1 MENKNFQFNKE
12 VNIVICGEAG
22 QGIKTIEQLL
32 VNILKR
38 SGLNIFSTKEVM
50 SRIRGGSNSTSIRVS
65 EKNVKAMIN
74 NIDILIP
81 LDIKAIK
88 HLKSRIY
95 DNTVIISDRELL
107 NDKIDFIDVP
117 IIRTA
122 KELGNKVYANVVACG
137 IIFALFTTFAS
148 FDENENVLN
157 EYLKYKFKSK
167 GKDVIDKNMQAVEQ
181 GYNLGREIYNSGK
194 VQINIKADPEVKDQY
209 FYNGNDAVGYG
220 ALAGGCNFISS
231 YPMSPST
238 GVLTFLSEKS
248 KDMGV
253 VVEQAEDEICAVNMG
268 LGAWYTGARAL
279 VTTSGGGFALMG
291 EGISLSG
298 IIETPVVIHLAQ
310 RPGPAT
316 GLPTRT
322 EQGDLELAVYSGHG
336 EFPRLVLAIADIE
349 SAVKIIAEAFNMAD
363 KYQIPVIILT
373 DQYYLESY
381 YNFHEADLNVK
392 IEQFITKTGKD
403 YKRYELTENGISPRG
418 IPGYGE
424 GLVMVD
430 SDEHDEYGRITE
442 DMNVRNSMVEKRLKK
457 IKLLEENMMEP
468 VFNGEKDYEILV
480 IGWGSTYNCIREA
493 LEKIGNKKISYLH
506 FIQLYP
512 LNESIGDYLKM
523 AKKLIII
530 ENNATAQFAKLI
542 LLKTGIDI
550 KNRILKYD
558 GMHFYVEELVIK
570 INEQVGE

>member
-1 MENKNFQFNKE
+1 MENKNYQFNKE

-74 NIDILIP
+74 NIDILIS

-88 HLKSRIY
+88 HLESRIQ
-95 DNTVIISDRELL
+95 DNTVIISDKELL
-107 NDKIDFIDVP
+107 NYEIEFIDVP
-117 IIRTA
+117 IIRIA
-122 KELGNKVYANVVACG
+122 KELGNKVYTNIVACG
-137 IIFALFTTFAS
+137 IIFALF
-148 FDENENVLN
+148 DENENVLK

-167 GKDVIDKNMQAVEQ
+167 GKDVIEKNIQAAEQ
-181 GYNLGREIYNSGK
+181 GFNLGKEIYNSGK
-194 VQINIKADPEVKDQY
+194 VRINIKADPKVKDQY
-209 FYNGNDAVGYG
+209 FYNGNDAIGYG

-248 KDMGV
+248 KDMGI
-253 VVEQAEDEICAVNMG
+253 VVEQAEDEICAINMG
-268 LGAWYTGARAL
+268 LGAWYAGARAL

-291 EGISLSG
+291 EGISLCG
-298 IIETPVVIHLAQ
+298 IIETPVIIHLAQ

-336 EFPRLVLAIADIE
+336 EFTRLVLALTDIE
-349 SAVKIIAEAFNMAD
+349 SAVKITADAFNLAD

-381 YNFHEADLNVK
+381 YNFRNVNLNINIDKYIVK
-392 IEQFITKTGKD
+392 TEKN
-403 YKRYELTENGISPRG
+403 YKRYKLTDNGISPRG
-418 IPGYGE
+418 IPGYGS

-442 DMNVRNSMVEKRLKK
+442 DGDIRNSMVEKRLKK
-457 IKLLEENMMEP
+457 KKLLEENMIAP
-468 VFNGEKDYEILV
+468 VFSGENDYEILV
-480 IGWGSTYNCIREA
+480 IGWGSTYNCISEA
-493 LEKIGNKKISYLH
+493 VAEIRNKRIAHLH
-506 FIQLYP
+506 FIQVHP
-512 LNESIGDYLKM
+512 LNESIGDYLRK

-530 ENNATAQFAKLI
+530 ENNATAQFAKLL

-558 GMHFYVEELVIK
+558 GMHFYVDELVKK
-570 INEQVGE
+570 INEQIGE

>member
-1 MENKNFQFNKE
+1 MENKNYQFNKE

-81 LDIKAIK
+81 LDNKAIK
-88 HLKSRIY
+88 HLESRIQ
-95 DNTVIISDRELL
+95 DNTVIISDKELL
-107 NDKIDFIDVP
+107 NYEIEFIDVP
-117 IIRTA
+117 IIRIA
-122 KELGNKVYANVVACG
+122 KELGNTVYTNIVACG
-137 IIFALFTTFAS
+137 IIFALF
-148 FDENENVLN
+148 DENENVLK

-167 GKDVIDKNMQAVEQ
+167 GKDVIEKNIQAAEQ
-181 GYNLGREIYNSGK
+181 GFNLGKEIYNSGK
-194 VQINIKADPEVKDQY
+194 VRINIKADPKVKDQY

-248 KDMGV
+248 KDMGI
-253 VVEQAEDEICAVNMG
+253 VVEQAEDEICAINMG
-268 LGAWYTGARAL
+268 LGAWYAGARAL

-298 IIETPVVIHLAQ
+298 IIETPVIIHLAQ

-336 EFPRLVLAIADIE
+336 EFTRLVLALTDIE
-349 SAVKIIAEAFNMAD
+349 SAVKITADAFNLAD

-381 YNFHEADLNVK
+381 YNFRNVNLNINIDKYIVK
-392 IEQFITKTGKD
+392 TEKN
-403 YKRYELTENGISPRG
+403 YKRYKLTDNGISPRG
-418 IPGYGE
+418 IPGYGS

-442 DMNVRNSMVEKRLKK
+442 DGDIRNSMVEKRLKK
-457 IKLLEENMMEP
+457 KKLLEENMIAP
-468 VFNGEKDYEILV
+468 VFSGENDYEILV
-480 IGWGSTYNCIREA
+480 IGWGSTYNCISEA
-493 LEKIGNKKISYLH
+493 VAEIRNKRIAHLH
-506 FIQLYP
+506 FIQVHP
-512 LNESIGDYLKM
+512 LNESIGDYLRK

-558 GMHFYVEELVIK
+558 GMHFYVDELVKK
-570 INEQVGE
+570 INEQIGE

>member
-1 MENKNFQFNKE
+1 MENKNYQFNKE

-65 EKNVKAMIN
+65 EKNVKAMIT

-81 LDIKAIK
+81 LNIKAIK
-88 HLKSRIY
+88 HLDNRIQN
-95 DNTVIISDRELL
+95 NTVIISDRELL
-107 NDKIDFIDVP
+107 NDEIDFIDVP

-122 KELGNKVYANVVACG
+122 KELGSKVYANVVACG
-137 IIFALFTTFAS
+137 IIFALFTS
-148 FDENENVLN
+148 FDKNENVLK

-167 GKDVIDKNMQAVEQ
+167 GKDVVDKNVQAAEQ
-181 GYNLGREIYNSGK
+181 GYKLGKEIYNSGK
-194 VQINIKADPEVKDQY
+194 VQINIKADPKVKDQY
-209 FYNGNDAVGYG
+209 FYNGNDAIGYG

-268 LGAWYTGARAL
+268 LGAWYAGARAL

-336 EFPRLVLAIADIE
+336 EFPRLVLAVTDIE
-349 SAVKIIAEAFNMAD
+349 SAVKITAEAFNMAD
-363 KYQIPVIILT
+363 KYQLPVVILT

-381 YNFHEADLNVK
+381 YNFQEADLNIK

-442 DMNVRNSMVEKRLKK
+442 DGDIRNSMVEKRLKK
-457 IKLLEENMMEP
+457 IKLLEENMIAP
-468 VFNGEKDYEILV
+468 VFSGENDYEILV
-480 IGWGSTYNCIREA
+480 IGWGSTYNCISEA
-493 LEKIGNKKISYLH
+493 VAEIRNKRIAHLH
-506 FIQLYP
+506 FIQVHP
-512 LNESIGDYLKM
+512 LNESIGDYLKK

-530 ENNATAQFAKLI
+530 ENNATAQFAKLL

-558 GMHFYVEELVIK
+558 GMHFYVDELVRK
-570 INEQVGE
+570 INEQIGE

>member
-1 MENKNFQFNKE
+1 MENKNYQFNKE

-74 NIDILIP
+74 NIDILIS

-88 HLKSRIY
+88 HLESRIQ
-95 DNTVIISDRELL
+95 DNTVIISDKELL
-107 NDKIDFIDVP
+107 NYEIEFIDVP
-117 IIRTA
+117 IIRIA
-122 KELGNKVYANVVACG
+122 KELGNKVYTNIVACG
-137 IIFALFTTFAS
+137 IIFALF
-148 FDENENVLN
+148 DENENVLK

-167 GKDVIDKNMQAVEQ
+167 GKDVIEKNIQAAEQ
-181 GYNLGREIYNSGK
+181 GFNLGKEIYNSGK
-194 VQINIKADPEVKDQY
+194 VRINIKADPKVKDQY
-209 FYNGNDAVGYG
+209 FYNGNDAIGYG

-248 KDMGV
+248 KDMGI
-253 VVEQAEDEICAVNMG
+253 VVEQAEDEICAINMG
-268 LGAWYTGARAL
+268 LGAWYAGARAL

-298 IIETPVVIHLAQ
+298 IIETPVIIHLAQ

-336 EFPRLVLAIADIE
+336 EFTRLVLALTDIE
-349 SAVKIIAEAFNMAD
+349 SAVKITADAFNLAD

-381 YNFHEADLNVK
+381 YNFRNVNLNINIDKYIVK
-392 IEQFITKTGKD
+392 TEKN
-403 YKRYELTENGISPRG
+403 YKRYKLTDNGISPRG
-418 IPGYGE
+418 IPGYGS

-442 DMNVRNSMVEKRLKK
+442 DGDIRNSMVEKRLKK
-457 IKLLEENMMEP
+457 KKLLEENMIAP
-468 VFNGEKDYEILV
+468 VFSGENDYEILV
-480 IGWGSTYNCIREA
+480 IGWGSTYNCISEA
-493 LEKIGNKKISYLH
+493 VTEIRNKRIAHLH
-506 FIQLYP
+506 FIQVHP
-512 LNESIGDYLKM
+512 LNESIGDYLRK

-530 ENNATAQFAKLI
+530 ENNATAQFAKLL

-558 GMHFYVEELVIK
+558 GMHFYVDELVKK
-570 INEQVGE
+570 INEQIGE